1 MGRIPKLC
9 SLKWNQLIF
18 NITKCCQS
26 QMMIKPQMK
35 YLQPAPIWNLDF
47 WNWTFLSKIL
57 DNCHQV
63 LSKCLFLQTL
73 HNKPSLIHSFCWN
86 CLENLIHY
94 SKHCPLG
101 LKQSQKLF
109 RNSWS
114 HSTVNMHGNWWENCR
129 MLDIFF
135 LLGLISLKLWQ
146 EFSVYFEI
154 SF

>member
-1 MGRIPKLC
+1 LP
-9 SLKWNQLIF
+9 
-18 NITKCCQS
+18 ITNDDQTANEVFAAKT
-26 QMMIKPQMK
+26 
-35 YLQPAPIWNLDF
+35 PIWNLEDL
-47 WNWTFLSKIL
+47 LSKIL
-57 DNCHQV
+57 DNHHQV
-63 LSKCLFLQTL
+63 LSKCLFFQTL

-86 CLENLIHY
+86 CLENLIHH
-94 SKHCPLG
+94 SKHRPAAFR
-101 LKQSQKLF
+101 QSQKLF

-114 HSTVNMHGNWWENCR
+114 HSVVNMHGNWWENCR

>member
-1 MGRIPKLC
+1 MGDIPKLC
-9 SLKWNQLIF
+9 SLKWNQLIS
-18 NITKCCQS
+18 NISKCCQS
-26 QMMIKPQMK
+26 QMMIKLQMK
-35 YLQPAPIWNLDF
+35 FLQPTPIWNLDF
-47 WNWTFLSKIL
+47 WNWTFLSTIL

-114 HSTVNMHGNWWENCR
+114 HSAVNMHGNWWENCR